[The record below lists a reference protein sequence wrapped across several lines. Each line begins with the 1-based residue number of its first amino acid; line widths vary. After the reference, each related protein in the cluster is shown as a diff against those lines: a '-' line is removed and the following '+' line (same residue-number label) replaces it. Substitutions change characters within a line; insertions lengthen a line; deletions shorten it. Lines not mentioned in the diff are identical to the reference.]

1 MLRVTTTHIR
11 LTIYFA
17 SSAEIRSL
25 PLSFHTG
32 TNLYTVYVSQIPKGT
47 KNLSMVELLGS
58 EMFDDIFCYYYNKK
72 IKNNNNNNYDNV
84 YGAVIMT

>member
-11 LTIYFA
+11 LTVYFA

-32 TNLYTVYVSQIPKGT
+32 TNLYTIYVSQMPKGT

-58 EMFDDIFCYYYNKK
+58 KMFDDIFTTGGTKK
-72 IKNNNNNNYDNV
+72 
-84 YGAVIMT
+84 